1 MTSTTTRSRPPR
13 RLAVIGGA
21 LVIYLGTT
29 ALFVAFASSMLGASR
44 GAGGAFFGERV
55 AIVELEGVIV
65 DVDDLVREI
74 KAYRDNAAIRA
85 VVIRINSPGG
95 AVAPTQEL
103 YGAIR
108 RLREAGKPVVASLG
122 SVAAS
127 GGYYV
132 AVAADQIYANPG
144 TLTGSIGVVM
154 QMANLNA
161 LMKKVG
167 VEYVVVKA
175 GQFKDLGNFARP
187 MTVEERRVLQALLDD
202 VHGQFI
208 GAVADGRKLER
219 GEVQRFADG
228 RVFSGSQAK
237 ALHMIDALGGLE
249 DAIDGAATLAGL
261 PKPPKVIG
269 PRRRFSVVD
278 LLRNQLGLAGF
289 ETLIDAEPLERQ
301 AAIPGPVFVIELEVG
316 FQTDLEPLRRIALI
330 ARRPVDS
337 PAQKGRHLL
346 LEGGEHGFLV
356 REIEVKRALGKAGR
370 LHNRTNGRGMV
381 AVTLEDSP
389 RRLEQL
395 APAYPLPL
403 GHG

>member
-13 RLAVIGGA
+13 RLAVIGAA
-21 LVIYLGTT
+21 LVIYLGVA
-29 ALFVAFASSMLGASR
+29 ALFVATASSILGSSR
-44 GAGGAFFGERV
+44 GGGGALFGERV
-55 AIVELEGVIV
+55 AVVELEGLIA
-65 DVDDLVREI
+65 DVDDLVREL
-74 KAYRDNAAIRA
+74 KAYRDNPTVRA

-103 YGAIR
+103 YGALR

-175 GQFKDLGNFARP
+175 GEFKDLGNFARP
-187 MTVEERRVLQALLDD
+187 MSVEERRVLQALLDD

-219 GEVQRFADG
+219 SQVQRFADG

-237 ALHMIDALGGLE
+237 ALRMIDALGGLE
-249 DAIDGAATLAGL
+249 DAVDGAATLAGL
-261 PKPPKVIG
+261 PKPPKIIG
-269 PRRRFSVVD
+269 PRRRFSIVD
-278 LLRNQLGLAGF
+278 LLRNQLGL
-289 ETLIDAEPLERQ
+289 
-301 AAIPGPVFVIELEVG
+301 VG
-316 FQTDLEPLRRIALI
+316 FAAPSIPLF
-330 ARRPVDS
+330 
-337 PAQKGRHLL
+337 K
-346 LEGGEHGFLV
+346 
-356 REIEVKRALGKAGR
+356 
-370 LHNRTNGRGMV
+370 T
-381 AVTLEDSP
+381 
-389 RRLEQL
+389 
-395 APAYPLPL
+395 PLYL
-403 GHG
+403 MD